1 MKVIN
6 EEKGMCQNM
15 KRIHWSFWVASYK
28 YVKVKGRIQIW

>member
-1 MKVIN
+1 MNVIN

-15 KRIHWSFWVASYK
+15 KRIHWSSYK